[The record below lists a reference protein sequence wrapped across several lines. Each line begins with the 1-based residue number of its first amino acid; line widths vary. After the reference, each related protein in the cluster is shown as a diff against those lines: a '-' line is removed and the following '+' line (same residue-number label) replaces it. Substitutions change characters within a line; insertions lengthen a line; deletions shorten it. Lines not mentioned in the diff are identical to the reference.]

1 MVELH
6 RGWGDLANATI
17 GAASQPE
24 NTAIHGRAVRDAV
37 EQALDTERFGRR
49 LDYRVDAPPQVA
61 TSASV
66 NPLIGSKAAS
76 DSGLRP

>member
-1 MVELH
+1 VFL
-6 RGWGDLANATI
+6 G
-17 GAASQPE
+17 
-24 NTAIHGRAVRDAV
+24 NTTIHGRAVRDAV
-37 EQALDTERFGRR
+37 EQAPTPNDSE
-49 LDYRVDAPPQVA
+49 DAWIVELTPPPQVA